1 MEDRLRFPPSPTQ
14 DITKVLGLDRA
25 QVGLCLKRDDL
36 IDAEITGNKAR
47 KLKYNC
53 DEVARLGFPKVVTV
67 GGAYSNH
74 LLATAVAGARLG
86 FSTIGLVRGEE
97 HLPLNEI
104 LAEAKDRGMTFEYI
118 DRTRY
123 RDRNSDQF
131 IQWIHDEFGSDC
143 FYVPEGGSNCLGLKG
158 AAEIVPEITEPFDV
172 ICCSCGTG
180 GTLAGIVT
188 ALPPQARAIG
198 ISALKG
204 GEFLVSDVERLLT
217 TCRKVASGPWEIN
230 TEFHFGGF
238 AKQPQELRDFAAD
251 FAGRTGID
259 LDPVYEGKMMFG
271 LLAMIRRGDF
281 PSGTTIVAVHGGGGS
296 SGGPVHSTGS
306 RLS

>member
-1 MEDRLRFPPSPTQ
+1 MEDRLRFPPSPTR
-14 DITKVLGLDRA
+14 DIAKRLGIDSA
-25 QVGLCLKRDDL
+25 QVGLLLNRDDL
-36 IDAEITGNKAR
+36 IDFEITGNKYR

-53 DEVARLGFPKVVTV
+53 GEIARLGFPLVVTV

-74 LLATAVAGARLG
+74 LLAMAVAGARFG
-86 FSTIGLVRGEE
+86 FSTVGLVRGEE

-104 LAEAKDRGMTFEYI
+104 LAEASRRGMSIRYI
-118 DRTRY
+118 DRSRY
-123 RDRNSDQF
+123 RDRNSDRF
-131 IQWIHDEFGSDC
+131 LHWIHDEYGPDC

-158 AAEIVPEITEPFDV
+158 AGEIVAEITDPFDV

-198 ISALKG
+198 FSVLKG
-204 GEFLVSDVERLLT
+204 GEFLFSDVQRLLAS
-217 TCRKVASGPWEIN
+217 CGQVASGPWEIN

-238 AKQPQELRDFAAD
+238 AKQPQELLDFVADFAAW
-251 FAGRTGID
+251 TGID

-296 SGGPVHSTGS
+296 SGGPTQSAGS